1 MAGPPWRRSIV
12 SLLSP
17 DRFIAV
23 LGAQG
28 VGLCQRQ
35 GQQQRWLS
43 SLDFIAERSLAW
55 AVALESLQH
64 LLVEHAG
71 KGAQLQVLLSAQY
84 SRFCLVPWSAA
95 ISRPDELQQYARAC
109 FEAHYGQSLEGWR
122 IVVSPE
128 AGGCPRIASATPQA
142 LLDQLE
148 ALCRNL
154 GLRLR
159 STRPYLMA
167 AYNHFAEQLGQGD
180 FLFVLAEP
188 QRSVC
193 LLAQNGAWQHVSA
206 QGCSDSDQ
214 ALQALIARHSELH
227 QGEGQLPVYLHAPGR
242 LEPVPAL
249 AGVQLCELAPA
260 PLAVRD
266 VLCSMSRAV
275 A

>member
-1 MAGPPWRRSIV
+1 M

-35 GQQQRWLS
+35 GQQQRWLA

-122 IVVSPE
+122 IVVSPKP
-128 AGGCPRIASATPQA
+128 AVARAS
-142 LLDQLE
+142 
-148 ALCRNL
+148 
-154 GLRLR
+154 
-159 STRPYLMA
+159 
-167 AYNHFAEQLGQGD
+167 
-180 FLFVLAEP
+180 
-188 QRSVC
+188 
-193 LLAQNGAWQHVSA
+193 
-206 QGCSDSDQ
+206 
-214 ALQALIARHSELH
+214 
-227 QGEGQLPVYLHAPGR
+227 
-242 LEPVPAL
+242 
-249 AGVQLCELAPA
+249 PA
-260 PLAVRD
+260 PRRRP
-266 VLCSMSRAV
+266 CSISLRPCA
-275 A
+275 AISGYACARRGLT

>member
-1 MAGPPWRRSIV
+1 M

-28 VGLCQRQ
+28 VGLGQRQ
-35 GQQQRWLS
+35 GTRQQWLG
-43 SLDFIAERSLAW
+43 SLDFSAERSQAW

-64 LLVEHAG
+64 LLAEQPC

-128 AGGCPRIASATPQA
+128 AAGCPRIASATPQA
-142 LLDQLE
+142 LLDQLD
-148 ALCRNL
+148 ALCRSL

-159 STRPYLMA
+159 SARPYLMA

-193 LLAQNGAWQHVSA
+193 LLAQNGAWQQVSA
-206 QGCSDSDQ
+206 QGCADSDQ
-214 ALQALIARHSELH
+214 ALHALIARQAELH
-227 QGEGQLPVYLHAPGR
+227 QGHGQLPVYLHAPGR
-242 LEPVPAL
+242 LEQPPAL
-249 AGVQLCELAPA
+249 QGVQLCELAPTS
-260 PLAVRD
+260 LAVRD